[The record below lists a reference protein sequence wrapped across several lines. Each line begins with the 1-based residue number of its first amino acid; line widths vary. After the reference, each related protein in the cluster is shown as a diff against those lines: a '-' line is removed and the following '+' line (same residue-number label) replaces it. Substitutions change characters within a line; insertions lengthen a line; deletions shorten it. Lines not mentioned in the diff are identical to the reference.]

1 MYINTNTSIF
11 LTLFQ
16 NSASWKGLIK
26 NKYSELSEVVLSRS
40 HTESLHIIIKYF
52 TNVLLNGIFF
62 STGI

>member
-1 MYINTNTSIF
+1 MYINTSTSIF

-16 NSASWKGLIK
+16 NNASWKGLIK

-52 TNVLLNGIFF
+52 QMFC
-62 STGI
+62 